1 MTVADVLRASRK
13 LLAAGAA
20 ASLAEALR
28 AATDDVSA
36 RIEAW
41 EFVRDASL
49 PWDTPLEAVEAALS
63 ELESPGSCED
73 LCAYCG
79 TPEGWHTVP
88 GAIGGIP
95 VCTDCLAQAVADS
108 GITLRLR
115 LTRA

>member
-1 MTVADVLRASRK
+1 MTVADVLRTSRK

-41 EFVRDASL
+41 KLVRDASL
-49 PWDTPLEAVEAALS
+49 PWDTPLEAVEAALMAI
-63 ELESPGSCED
+63 ERPGSDENR
-73 LCAYCG
+73 CAYCG

-95 VCTDCLAQAVADS
+95 VCTDCLPQAVADS
-108 GITLRLR
+108 GIILRLR